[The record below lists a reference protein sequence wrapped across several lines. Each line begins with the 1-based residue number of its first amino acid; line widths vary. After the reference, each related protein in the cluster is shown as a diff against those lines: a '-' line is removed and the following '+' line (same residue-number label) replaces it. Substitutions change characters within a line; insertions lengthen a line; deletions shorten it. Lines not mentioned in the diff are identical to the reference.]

1 MEEDVDWDG
10 GMPSWHDERRV
21 EDLVKFINAPSKP
34 PTEHEQKKR
43 SQMIE
48 RRWRRW
54 ATRLLR
60 SYVRTIRRRW
70 RRCLTRLL
78 IDEYRE
84 YVRAIPWSRCARR
97 LLLDGRHYQLCTM
110 QSIRTKWRTLTAGYL
125 FAARLGEWRWDVEKR
140 HAAYHQQRA
149 PGASTSRHWRQQL
162 HETRVAIDVFE
173 CNWINKVWRNR
184 DCLMHMAV
192 ISLPFAEMAYA
203 RLARYRKPSQDQD
216 RPVAAEQ
223 SATSLAQLGRHTDV
237 QGQSDVSGSG
247 DAPQPVAAEQP
258 TEVATAQL
266 DNSQGQSSVPSPGDG
281 RPAAAE
287 PSATTSTA
295 QLDMPAVRCLDVRR
309 RRRKTRPRNVRAGRI
324 EKKKRARRQRRE
336 AVARAQRDQQRNTP
350 HTPSGC
356 PVAAAEHS
364 ERAEEEEEQAQRGSF
379 NNNSNAHPASEP
391 QPSLPGSNRQCWP
404 QPATTATSPGP
415 TEARNGG
422 DQSREPQSVNHQQ
435 IPQAAPRYSAPPPFR
450 HPLGQQPPP
459 QQYFV
464 PNPNTAPLYL
474 PMAMWPDIYYGTIGQ
489 LRALGMYRELSMFI
503 FTSHQVFST
512 SAMYGSQYQYR
523 PGSYGTCI

>member
-1 MEEDVDWDG
+1 M
-10 GMPSWHDERRV
+10 
-21 EDLVKFINAPSKP
+21 
-34 PTEHEQKKR
+34 
-43 SQMIE
+43 
-48 RRWRRW
+48 
-54 ATRLLR
+54 
-60 SYVRTIRRRW
+60 SY
-70 RRCLTRLL
+70 
-78 IDEYRE
+78 
-84 YVRAIPWSRCARR
+84 
-97 LLLDGRHYQLCTM
+97 
-110 QSIRTKWRTLTAGYL
+110 
-125 FAARLGEWRWDVEKR
+125 
-140 HAAYHQQRA
+140 
-149 PGASTSRHWRQQL
+149 
-162 HETRVAIDVFE
+162 
-173 CNWINKVWRNR
+173 
-184 DCLMHMAV
+184 
-192 ISLPFAEMAYA
+192 
-203 RLARYRKPSQDQD
+203 SQDDHRPVAAEQSAASLAQLGQHTDVQGQLDMACSQD
-216 RPVAAEQ
+216 DHRPVAAEQ

-237 QGQSDVSGSG
+237 QEQSDVSGSG
-247 DAPQPVAAEQP
+247 DAPQPIAAELP

-309 RRRKTRPRNVRAGRI
+309 QRRRTRPRNVRAGRI

-350 HTPSGC
+350 PRC

-464 PNPNTAPLYL
+464 PDPNTAPLYL
-474 PMAMWPDIYYGTIGQ
+474 PMAMWPDIYYDTVVQ
-489 LRALGMYRELSMFI
+489 LRALGMYRELSLFI
-503 FTSHQVFST
+503 FTSHQIFST
-512 SAMYGSQYQYR
+512 SAMYGSQYQYG
-523 PGSYGTCI
+523 PSSYGTCI